1 MHRITK
7 FCFAKVVL
15 LGAAVA
21 AVGVLGAAT
30 PARAAVGNCTPDA
43 AWGVADA
50 TLASQVVA
58 LVNQHRQALGLA
70 TLAVSPTLTASADWK
85 SLHMGY
91 YGYLQHDDPAPPVAR
106 TVSDRLAA
114 CAYPIGTVGWG
125 ENIAYGYATP
135 QAVMTAWLNSSGHR
149 ANIEN
154 PSYRAI
160 GVGVARGLN
169 GLYYWTQDFG
179 TLLDSATTPPVPT
192 VTAPTVALTSGPPLS
207 TSSTS
212 ASFAWST
219 SGSPTSVTCSLDGGA
234 AATCSSPRT
243 YAGLAAGTHRFVVR
257 VANTAGSA
265 SATYGWTV
273 TSTSTAGAPTVTLTS
288 TPSATTTASSASF
301 AWSTSGSPTSVTC
314 SLDGAPAFACMSP
327 TSYVG
332 LGAGAHR
339 FVVRV
344 ASPYGSASA
353 AYDWTIAA
361 TTSGVPVITF
371 TSAPPASTTWTT
383 AIFSWTLSGPATG
396 VTCALDGGFPFA
408 CSSPRALI
416 GLTRGT
422 HRFVVTASGSGGS
435 GTRAYTWTVTS

>member
-70 TLAVSPTLTASADWK
+70 TLGVSPTLTASADWK

-212 ASFAWST
+212 ASFAWS
-219 SGSPTSVTCSLDGGA
+219 
-234 AATCSSPRT
+234 
-243 YAGLAAGTHRFVVR
+243 
-257 VANTAGSA
+257 
-265 SATYGWTV
+265 
-273 TSTSTAGAPTVTLTS
+273 
-288 TPSATTTASSASF
+288 
-301 AWSTSGSPTSVTC
+301 
-314 SLDGAPAFACMSP
+314 
-327 TSYVG
+327 
-332 LGAGAHR
+332 
-339 FVVRV
+339 
-344 ASPYGSASA
+344 
-353 AYDWTIAA
+353 
-361 TTSGVPVITF
+361 
-371 TSAPPASTTWTT
+371 
-383 AIFSWTLSGPATG
+383 
-396 VTCALDGGFPFA
+396 
-408 CSSPRALI
+408 
-416 GLTRGT
+416 
-422 HRFVVTASGSGGS
+422 
-435 GTRAYTWTVTS
+435 